1 MKPQK
6 FSLLFLL
13 TATTLASSVSVL
25 GTTPSENDLGKVMY
39 VGDSITHG
47 VNSASYRWAM
57 HKIFVDNGISY
68 DGIGYKTGHHS
79 GGVSV
84 GASYGGVPFSNEHSA
99 QSSAR
104 AWEIAGRSSG
114 GRFDNTNIRN
124 WLGLSDTKTNG
135 GAYTGKT
142 FDVDTFFLLIGT
154 NDLLSDS
161 GVISE
166 ESVLSSKTTNLL
178 GSDFKSGDMGT
189 IVDAMYQSNVNAA
202 VTVLSIPC
210 WTTHGNSNAEG
221 YHAAIVTYNNNLKT
235 WVSNYNEANGTNI
248 QYVDVNKG
256 IIDVASTTSFYGCS
270 SMFNNPGT
278 DGLHPN
284 AQGDLLIAG
293 NLAKSLGYAG
303 RTAGQRRKSASEF
316 AVNISNFN
324 DAGTH
329 STTNTSVSDGKLD
342 FSASGEST
350 LVADWASDADLSKGF
365 TIDFDLILGNGAADG
380 WDTSTNF
387 SVSVGDASRYGV
399 LNINEAYIQWGNMV
413 LYSDDMSK
421 NADDIRVAYVVGN
434 AAEGLTGGFYVWL
447 GDMLIGEALNG
458 TSGTDKSGVTFSYS
472 GTGTAVLGRFSM
484 DGTGSY
490 APTTT
495 LFENAATAYLA
506 SDPNYIPTAPA
517 QGEITFATTFTQSA
531 TDLTASGTYVARAQA
546 DSSTGSEVSVVG
558 VTIVASTATIIYANS
573 GNYTGDVWVTV
584 TGGETDHWYG
594 AHSENN
600 LTGDVGLRLTGDCT
614 GGSTVFGAVNAG
626 TVYGNVYVD
635 ISAEN
640 SEFDI
645 SFTNTNKASLVGAYN
660 ASIAGAFHAQISAG
674 TFNYAV
680 MGGLHHADG
689 GQTVGQTKIFIN
701 GGTLKS
707 GVYGGGI
714 AGTIGN
720 PAISPVMLLSGEATA
735 SEPATSVVVTSGII
749 EGGVYGGGSGDT
761 INGDVSV
768 AVTGGTIS
776 GGIYG
781 GGTSGTISGN
791 TSVTIE
797 GNIPRLRVAS
807 AGEWSDISGGGTGGT
822 IEGNSTVTLK
832 NVTAGNDSL
841 GFDKYAGLIS
851 GGTNVAGT
859 KTLVL
864 DGVVLSSFGATLSDF
879 DAVSAINGT
888 QIGTAISSLGGASLL
903 SMEAG
908 TSLIISDAAD
918 LSGLAEIELGVGA
931 FLALDFSTLGGE
943 VVIETDSASTEIMAL
958 NGAADMDLSGVKF
971 LLDGALYD
979 AKTVIPDLQAGTVFV
994 TAVPEPS
1001 AFALLAGL
1009 GALALVGAR
1018 RRRK

>member
-13 TATTLASSVSVL
+13 TATTLVSSVSVL
-25 GTTPSENDLGKVMY
+25 GTTSSENDLGKVMY

-47 VNSASYRWAM
+47 VNSASYRWAL

-68 DGIGYKTGHHS
+68 DGVGYKTGNYS
-79 GGVSV
+79 GGVSN
-84 GASYGGVPFSNEHSA
+84 GALYGGVSFSNAHSS

-104 AWEIAGRSSG
+104 AWEISGRTAGS
-114 GRFDNTNIRN
+114 RFDGTNILN
-124 WLGLSDTKTNG
+124 WLGLSEKNTNG
-135 GAYTGKT
+135 GAYTGET

-154 NDLLSDS
+154 NDLLSDN

-178 GSDFKSGDMGT
+178 GSDLKSGDMGT
-189 IVDAMYQSNVNAA
+189 IVGAMYESNKDAS

-210 WTTHGNSNAEG
+210 WTSHANSNDEG
-221 YHAAIVTYNNNLKT
+221 YHAAVVTYNNNLKT
-235 WVSNYNEANGTNI
+235 WVSGYNEANGTNI

-278 DGLHPN
+278 DGLHPS
-284 AQGDLLIAG
+284 AQGDLLMAG
-293 NLAKSLGYAG
+293 NLAKALGYAG
-303 RTAGQRRKSASEF
+303 RTAGQVRKSASDF
-316 AVNISNFN
+316 QVNVSDFSETLP
-324 DAGTH
+324 ATVT
-329 STTNTSVSDGKLD
+329 TTNTSVSDGKLD

-350 LVADWASDADLSKGF
+350 LVADWAADADLSNGF
-365 TIDFDLILGNGAADG
+365 TVGFDLILGNGSVDG

-387 SVSVGDASRYGV
+387 SVSVGDASHYGV

-434 AAEGLTGGFYVWL
+434 AAEGLSGGFYVWL

-472 GTGTAVLGRFSM
+472 GTGTAVLGSFSM

-495 LFENAATAYLA
+495 LFENSATAYLA

-517 QGEITFATTFTQSA
+517 QGNIVYPTSKSEGVSETQSN
-531 TDLTASGTYVARAQA
+531 GT
-546 DSSTGSEVSVVG
+546 TLF
-558 VTIVASTATIIYANS
+558 YANK
-573 GNYTGDVWVTV
+573 GVHTGDVWVCV
-584 TGGETDHWYG
+584 TEGRQSGWYG
-594 AHSENN
+594 GHSSGNFSGN
-600 LTGDVGLRLTGDCT
+600 VYLQLTEACT
-614 GGSTVFGAVNAG
+614 GGNTVFGAVNAG
-626 TVYGNVYVD
+626 TVDGNVYVD

-640 SEFDI
+640 ASFG
-645 SFTNTNKASLVGAYN
+645 SFTGTNAVSVVGAYN
-660 ASIAGAFHAQISAG
+660 ASITGTFHAQICAG
-674 TFNYAV
+674 IFNYAV

-701 GGTLKS
+701 GGTLKN

-720 PAISPVMLLSGEATA
+720 PAVSPVMLLSGEATA
-735 SEPATSVVVTSGII
+735 SESATSVVVTSGII
-749 EGGVYGGGSGDT
+749 EGGVYGGGQGGT

-768 AVTGGTIS
+768 TVTGGTIS

-841 GFDKYAGLIS
+841 GFDKYAGTIS
-851 GGTNVAGT
+851 GGTNVAGI

-864 DGVVLSSFGATLSDF
+864 DGVVLSSFGATLENF

-1009 GALALVGAR
+1009 GALALVCAR